1 VNHQSRHKKL
11 APPGIMALVVV
22 YLERLREID
31 KEDWEEMF
39 RY

>member
-1 VNHQSRHKKL
+1 
-11 APPGIMALVVV
+11 MALVVV